1 MKSLFIIRH
10 AKSSWGQPSLD
21 DFDRPLNERG
31 KKDAA
36 EMAKRLE
43 EKKINIEL
51 FVSSPAKRA
60 RKTAGQFME
69 AFNRDKDE
77 ILLIPGLYHA
87 SPDTFTNV
95 ISGLEDK
102 YSSVALFS
110 HNPGIT
116 AFINTLTYVR
126 LDNMP
131 TCGIFGIS
139 LDAGHWKEFPTAKK
153 DFLFFDFPKSGAE

>member
-1 MKSLFIIRH
+1 
-10 AKSSWGQPSLD
+10 
-21 DFDRPLNERG
+21 
-31 KKDAA
+31 
-36 EMAKRLE
+36 MAKRLV

-60 RKTAGQFME
+60 RKTAGLFME

-87 SPDTFTNV
+87 PPETFINV
-95 ISGLEDK
+95 IQELEDR
-102 YSSVALFS
+102 YSSIAIFS

-116 AFINTLTYVR
+116 AFVNTLTYVR

-131 TCGIFGIS
+131 TCSIFGIS
-139 LDAGHWKEFPTAKK
+139 LDTGHWNEFPTAKK
-153 DFLFFDFPKSGAE
+153 DFLFFDFPKSAAE